1 MRQGIDARRH
11 GADTATPDALA
22 LGADPRL
29 LAEQLAAN
37 EQRLRLAIDAGGFAT
52 WDAIRTSDEVEDI
65 FWSENYFTML
75 GYRPDPSGRATRSMW
90 RKRVHPDDY
99 ADVMAGWARAEA
111 GNGLFHAVHR
121 ICLPDGSVRW
131 TEAHGRVTR
140 LPDGRRRSVGVVQD
154 ITPRREA
161 EAKLRALQEAA
172 VRGARLNAVGAMA
185 AALAHELNQP
195 LSATANYCATAI
207 RALQQFESGAGA
219 GTPAPPQLRLAL
231 EKIVEQTQRAASV
244 VRRLRECVAHDQ
256 PDMTLVP
263 AAMVVDDACAELRR
277 ALPSAFV
284 VSDGIAP
291 VRLETRVA
299 PDLADVFVDR
309 ERLQYVLVN
318 LLRNAIEALRG
329 RMPRRVSVV
338 AKRAEGGGGVEF
350 SVTDTGPGLPAG
362 TEQQIF
368 DAFASGK
375 AGGMGMGLAI
385 CRTLVEAHGGTISA
399 ANLPEGG
406 ASFRVL
412 IPDPGSG
419 TGFSLGG

>member
-1 MRQGIDARRH
+1 VRQSIDAHRH
-11 GADTATPDALA
+11 AAAAGLEEGLPALT
-22 LGADPRL
+22 DPRL
-29 LAEQLAAN
+29 LAEELAAN
-37 EQRLRLAIDAGGFAT
+37 EHRLRLAIDAGGFAT
-52 WDAIRTSDEVEDI
+52 WDAVRTSDEVEEI
-65 FWSENYFTML
+65 FWSQNYFTML
-75 GYRPDPSGRATRSMW
+75 GYPPDPSGRATRSMW

-111 GNGLFHAVHR
+111 GDGLFHAVHR

-131 TEAHGRVTR
+131 SEAHGKVMR

-172 VRGARLNAVGAMA
+172 VRAARLNAVGAMA

-195 LSATANYCATAI
+195 LSATANYCATAM
-207 RALQQFESGAGA
+207 RVLQQFEAAVGAD
-219 GTPAPPQLRLAL
+219 TPAPPELRLAL

-244 VRRLRECVAHDQ
+244 VRRLRECVSHDR
-256 PDMTLVP
+256 PDMTLV
-263 AAMVVDDACAELRR
+263 AGATVVQDACAELRR

-284 VSDGIAP
+284 VADGIQP
-291 VRLETRVA
+291 VQLEMRVA
-299 PDLADVFVDR
+299 PDLTDVFVDR

-329 RMPRRVSVV
+329 RADRRVLI
-338 AKRAEGGGGVEF
+338 AACRPPEGGVEF
-350 SVTDTGPGLPAG
+350 SVTDSGPGLAPG

-385 CRTLVEAHGGTISA
+385 CRTLVEEHGGTISA

-406 ASFRVL
+406 AKFRVL
-412 IPDPGSG
+412 IPDPGSF